1 MILTF
6 REMAIDI
13 ADYTGMPWSK
23 ARAEI
28 INATCDYIMRMI
40 GKDKCVDELEVIP
53 WADEADVNLTMGIVT
68 IFVNMDMVT
77 LH

>member
-6 REMAIDI
+6 REMAINI
-13 ADYTGMPWSK
+13 ADYNGMPWSK

-28 INATCDYIMRMI
+28 INATCDFIMHTI
-40 GKDKCVDELEVIP
+40 VKDTSVDELDVIP
-53 WADEADVNLTMGIVT
+53 WADEAEVNLTMGIVT

>member
-1 MILTF
+1 
-6 REMAIDI
+6 MAINI
-13 ADYTGMPWSK
+13 ADYNGMPWSK

-28 INATCDYIMRMI
+28 INVTCDYIMHMI
-40 GKDKCVDELEVIP
+40 VKDISVDELNVIP